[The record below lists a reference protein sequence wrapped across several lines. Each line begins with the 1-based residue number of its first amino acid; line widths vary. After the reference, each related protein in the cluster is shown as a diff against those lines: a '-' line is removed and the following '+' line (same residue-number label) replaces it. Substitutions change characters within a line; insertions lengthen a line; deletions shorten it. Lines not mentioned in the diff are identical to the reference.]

1 MRKLTLLM
9 VMVFCIFSFLGGYFD
24 KAEAQTVKLIKEGD
38 LFPETSLQ
46 VPKDAAAREYLG
58 LPEGETFT
66 LSRVK
71 ADLVLV
77 EILSV
82 YCYSCKKQAPVYNQL
97 FKLIESVPATKG
109 RIKIIGIAAGN
120 GDLEVKDFREKNKV
134 PFPVIP
140 DPQFEMHHAI
150 GGSRTPFSIYVRQ
163 DSSGRPGI
171 TAGTHLGPNL
181 KYRQLFANLGLL
193 MNKDMA
199 AILKESQE
207 KTGEVVVV
215 KPILSEK
222 ELRAKARN
230 VFATF
235 AGEVKNF
242 QKISLRNSSR
252 SVYTCVIEHKG
263 KSQRFFIEI
272 ISRAPACVDCHDTH
286 FIYAFDAA
294 GEILRFEPLQL
305 TKIENKPWNAEDV
318 AKMRRRILGKSIS
331 KRLLFN
337 PEVDAVSAATITS
350 AAIFDSLSQGGKLLK
365 ELKEMG
371 LI

>member
-1 MRKLTLLM
+1 MRKSTLLM
-9 VMVFCIFSFLGGYFD
+9 TVAFCICLFLGGYFD
-24 KAEAQTVKLIKEGD
+24 KAGAQTVKLIKDGD

-46 VPKDAAAREYLG
+46 VPKDAAEREYLG

-120 GDLEVKDFREKNKV
+120 GDLEVKDFRETNKV

-140 DPQFEMHHAI
+140 DPYFEMHKAI

-181 KYRQLFANLGLL
+181 KYRQVFADLGIL
-193 MNKDMA
+193 MNKEIA
-199 AILKESQE
+199 AILKESQN
-207 KTGEVVVV
+207 KTGEVVTV
-215 KPILSEK
+215 KAILSEK
-222 ELRAKARN
+222 ERQAKARK

-242 QKISLRNSSR
+242 QKISLKNSSR
-252 SVYTCVIEHKG
+252 SVYTCVIEHQG
-263 KSQRFFIEI
+263 KSRRFFAEV

-294 GEILRFEPLQL
+294 GQILRFEPLQL
-305 TKIENKPWNAEDV
+305 TKYGNELWSVEDV
-318 AKMRRRILGKSIS
+318 AKMRRRVLGKSIS
-331 KRLLFN
+331 KRLVFN
-337 PEVDAVSAATITS
+337 PEVDAVSTATITS
-350 AAIFDSLSQGGKLLK
+350 AAIFDSLSQGEMLLK

>member
-9 VMVFCIFSFLGGYFD
+9 TVVFCIFSFWGGYCD
-24 KAEAQTVKLIKEGD
+24 NAGAQTVNLIKEGD

-46 VPKDAAAREYLG
+46 VPKDAKEREYLG
-58 LPEGETFT
+58 LAEGETFT
-66 LSRVK
+66 LSQVK

-97 FKLIESVPATKG
+97 FELIESVSATKG

-120 GDLEVKDFREKNKV
+120 GDLEVKDYRENNKV

-140 DPQFEMHHAI
+140 DLQFEMHRAI

-163 DSSGRPGI
+163 DSSGRPGM
-171 TAGTHLGPNL
+171 TAGTHLGPNM
-181 KYRQLFANLGLL
+181 KYRQLFADLGLL
-193 MNKDMA
+193 MNKEIA
-199 AILKESQE
+199 AIVKESQK

-222 ELRAKARN
+222 ELQAKARN

-242 QKISLRNSSR
+242 QKISLKDSSR

-263 KSQRFFIEI
+263 KSQRFFVEI
-272 ISRAPACVDCHDTH
+272 VSRAPACVDCHDTH

-294 GEILRFEPLQL
+294 GEVLRFEPLQL
-305 TKIENKPWNAEDV
+305 TKYGNEPWNVEDV
-318 AKMRRRILGKSIS
+318 AKMRRRILGKSIA

-337 PEVDAVSAATITS
+337 SEVDAVSAATITS
-350 AAIFDSLSQGGKLLK
+350 AIIFDSLSQGEMLLK
-365 ELKEMG
+365 ELREMG

>member
-1 MRKLTLLM
+1 MRKSILLM
-9 VMVFCIFSFLGGYFD
+9 TVVFCIFSFWGGYFD
-24 KAEAQTVKLIKEGD
+24 KAGAETVTLIKDGD

-46 VPKDAAAREYLG
+46 VPKDAKEREYLG
-58 LPEGETFT
+58 LSEGETFT
-66 LSRVK
+66 LSQVK

-97 FKLIESVPATKG
+97 FKLIESVPTTEG

-120 GDLEVKDFREKNKV
+120 GDLEVKDYIEKNKV

-140 DPQFEMHHAI
+140 DPQFEMHKAI

-163 DSSGRPGI
+163 DLSGRSGV
-171 TAGTHLGPNL
+171 TAGTHLGPNM
-181 KYRQLFANLGLL
+181 KYRQLFADLGIL
-193 MNKDMA
+193 MNKEIA
-199 AILKESQE
+199 AILKESQN
-207 KTGEVVVV
+207 KTGEVVTV
-215 KPILSEK
+215 KAILSEK
-222 ELRAKARN
+222 ERQAKARK

-235 AGEVKNF
+235 TGEVQNF
-242 QKISLRNSSR
+242 QKISLSNNTR
-252 SVYTCVIEHKG
+252 SVYTCVIEHQG

-286 FIYAFDAA
+286 FLYAFDTA
-294 GEILRFEPLQL
+294 GKILRFEPLQL
-305 TKIENKPWNAEDV
+305 TKYGNEIWSVEDV
-318 AKMRRRILGKSIS
+318 AKMRRRILGEYIS

-337 PEVDAVSAATITS
+337 PAVDAVSAATITS
-350 AAIFDSLSQGGKLLK
+350 AAIFDSLSQGEMLLK